1 MSGTEVV
8 ITQNAGVLALRGDQ
22 SDWTPAQRAAL
33 TQIGISEAPAG
44 DQQVFLHV
52 AQRSGLDPFA
62 RQIYMISRWD
72 WQSQQNKWT
81 IQTGIDGYRV
91 IAERKP
97 QYGGQLGPQWCG
109 EDGKWQDV
117 WTSKT
122 PPVAARVGVVR
133 KDWVNPIWGVAH
145 FTEFA
150 ATKKDGNL
158 TQMWATKGRHQIAK
172 CAEAAALRK
181 AFPQDFAGVY
191 MDDEM
196 EHLDNPVPRIVIES
210 ERDQAADQE
219 PDWDGLLTKHEK
231 DKDLT
236 KLGDLWKLAR
246 GLRPND
252 TGLQERIAQAGER
265 VKQAASHAD
274 DVESSNPPSSTTAES
289 NSDDQISEEERKKR
303 LRHVFAL
310 LREGG
315 VGTDPAD
322 RVKRLRIATRLLNRP
337 TPLGTFDDLGDAEI
351 VTMVNFMTR
360 HKNDGDLTETLAALA
375 QPNA

>member
-1 MSGTEVV
+1 MTGTDVAT
-8 ITQNAGVLALRGDQ
+8 TQSPGVLALRGDQ
-22 SDWTPAQRAAL
+22 ADWTPAQRAAL
-33 TQIGISEAPAG
+33 SQIGIADAPPG

-91 IAERKP
+91 IAERRP

-109 EDGKWQDV
+109 DDGEWRDV

-133 KDWVNPIWGVAH
+133 KDWDHPIWGVAH
-145 FTEFA
+145 FAEFA

-181 AFPQDFAGVY
+181 AFPQDFVGVY

-196 EHLDNPVPRIVIES
+196 EHLDNPVPRVVIES
-210 ERDQAADQE
+210 ERDDLSEPEPNWDALLAQYETDQ
-219 PDWDGLLTKHEK
+219 DRN
-231 DKDLT
+231 

-246 GLRPND
+246 GLRRND
-252 TGLQERIAQAGER
+252 TALHERIAQAGER
-265 VKQAASHAD
+265 VKRSSTDKVTEMTGTAAEG
-274 DVESSNPPSSTTAES
+274 ESSEASP
-289 NSDDQISEEERKKR
+289 EERKKH

-315 VGTDPAD
+315 IGTDPAD
-322 RVKRLRIATRLLNRP
+322 RVSRLRIASRLLNRP
-337 TPLGTFDDLGDAEI
+337 TPLGTFDELTDAEI
-351 VTMVNFMTR
+351 ATLIEFMVR
-360 HKNDGDLTETLAALA
+360 HKSDGDLTPTLASLA
-375 QPNA
+375 QPTTKE